1 MRLFLR
7 QCVVLLMS
15 LAAVDFA
22 WAQAKEQAQKVVP
35 LYMQEALDAAGHQ
48 IPDAPGIHQFIVF
61 FEREAQ
67 VRFQL
72 HHLPWNRA
80 KSMVAEGRGIIW
92 GFSKNIERL
101 GRFDFSEP
109 VLISNIWAIVYGK
122 PKTPI
127 TQVDDLKG
135 LTISV
140 ERGVSHGMD
149 FEMARGRI
157 FKVDEDAASAPIR
170 FRKLMAGRSDALL
183 WGLVQFNEH
192 QAMQEYIQN
201 KYIPSMN
208 DAHLKGEHFYVSTR
222 PIFNDSLHFA
232 SAKGKFPEEMQRI
245 NKAIKRGLKS
255 GELSK
260 ILRELE

>member
-7 QCVVLLMS
+7 QCAVLLMS
-15 LAAVDFA
+15 FALVDFA
-22 WAQAKEQAQKVVP
+22 WAQSKEHAYQIVP

-48 IPDAPGIHQFIVF
+48 IPDAPGIHQFIVY

-92 GFSKNIERL
+92 GFSKNVERM

-122 PKTPI
+122 PTTPLA
-127 TQVDDLKG
+127 TVDDLKG

-149 FEMARGRI
+149 FEMARGKI
-157 FKVDEDAASAPIR
+157 FKVDEDTASAPIR

-183 WGLVQFNEH
+183 WGLVQFNDH
-192 QAMQEYIQN
+192 QEMQEYIQN

-208 DAHLKGEHFYVSTR
+208 DAHLHGKNFYVSAR

-232 SAKGKFPEEMQRI
+232 SSKGKFSDEMQRI

-255 GELSK
+255 GELSR
-260 ILRELE
+260 ILREME